1 MEEEGG
7 EQEISLNEEFIAPV
21 TSVNGKVGDV
31 VLKASDLE
39 NDTNYQNGSQV
50 AASIAAHNE
59 SDTAHADIRQTL
71 AGKQD
76 QLSADQLNA
85 VNSGIDSTKVA
96 QIATNTGNISTIN
109 GKIPNQATPDN
120 QLADKAFVNSS
131 VQTATANF
139 RGSWANWAAVPNDA
153 DDYPADYSG
162 SKTPTVNDY
171 LVLQDASD
179 YTEETLTGTW
189 RFKYSGTWTTD
200 GKSGW
205 YPEYQVNETPL
216 TAAQLAALNSNITAA
231 LTQKLQNI
239 EAGAEV
245 NKINGVKVNGVLLT
259 PDSDKNVDVPVPTDF
274 YTKAEINA
282 GTDNLSVPSGFFSDS
297 AKTVSATGN
306 PVALT
311 GTSEQVLSDVRL
323 LGDSFQQTYAGK
335 SILGNTVDAIKSL
348 AINNGTWNGNA
359 YTKNGVTYTLNVNNG
374 MIESISLSGT
384 ASANSNFFLTDD
396 TVADFL
402 TKVQEG
408 QNYTLSGCPSGGSPN
423 TYYLRIQEQ
432 PYRNLFTDT
441 GDSMS
446 RSMQTLSSGA
456 TNVRFVIGVDSG
468 TDSTGLVY
476 KPMFESGSSPTSFEP
491 YVGGIPAPNPDY
503 PQDINVVTGTQT
515 ITLNDGGSNTR
526 TATVRLGSLE
536 LVKIGDYQ
544 DYIWNDNGTWKKHKA
559 IESYTLPTSGYTK
572 WEIHSDARIFYIN
585 GGGVGGALFTNNIV
599 PAILDKLKCKQTK
612 PDVTT
617 YYNTYGLSTHYGF
630 ALKSSTPGFLIQ
642 NKDCADIATFES
654 WISANPVH
662 IYYILANSVDE
673 TITDATLIADLNAL
687 LNTKSFSPN
696 TNASSSAVSPNLPAF
711 LTVEAFKNN
720 LAGIL
725 AGSSTHIDRLE
736 ARVADLEANP

>member
-7 EQEISLNEEFIAPV
+7 EQEIFLDGELIAPV

-96 QIATNTGNISTIN
+96 QIATNTGNISDID
-109 GKIPNQATPDN
+109 GKIPTQATPDN

-153 DDYPADYSG
+153 NDYPADYSG

-189 RFKYSGTWTTD
+189 RFKYSGTWATD

-205 YPEYQVNETPL
+205 HPEYQVNETPL

-297 AKTVSATGN
+297 TKTTSATGN

-311 GTSEQVLSDVRL
+311 GTSEQVLSDVKL

-335 SILGNTVDAIKSL
+335 NKFGAQQASTTLHDVATTISDGLITLDGTTNHDGNIVTDLQPVNFTAKANTTYTITGRLVSGSLDIGDHAASIYLRKAGGTSITNAYVQIGPLVADGSQSHSFTVTEDTPLYLRVYANSAGIIFDDLVLSVQ
-348 AINNGTWNGNA
+348 IEEGNA
-359 YTKNGVTYTLNVNNG
+359 P
-374 MIESISLSGT
+374 T
-384 ASANSNFFLTDD
+384 A
-396 TVADFL
+396 
-402 TKVQEG
+402 
-408 QNYTLSGCPSGGSPN
+408 
-423 TYYLRIQEQ
+423 
-432 PYRNLFTDT
+432 
-441 GDSMS
+441 
-446 RSMQTLSSGA
+446 
-456 TNVRFVIGVDSG
+456 
-468 TDSTGLVY
+468 
-476 KPMFESGSSPTSFEP
+476 FEP

-503 PQDINVVTGTQT
+503 PQDVNVVTGTQT

-536 LVKIGDYQ
+536 LVEIGNYQ
-544 DYIWNDNGTWKKHKA
+544 DYIWNDNGEWKKHKA
-559 IESYTLPTSGYTK
+559 IGAINIDPNSLSSFNNHSGSHITINY
-572 WEIHSDARIFYIN
+572 SDASIEK
-585 GGGVGGALFTNNIV
+585 V
-599 PAILDKLKCKQTK
+599 
-612 PDVTT
+612 
-617 YYNTYGLSTHYGF
+617 
-630 ALKSSTPGFLIQ
+630 SSTSVSTMSNRFSPANILQTWGGTVLNGVAQGNNGTYVQFSLDSSAGETL
-642 NKDCADIATFES
+642 NDIKTYFS
-654 WISANPVH
+654 SRPTRV
-662 IYYILANSVDE
+662 YYRTTDTDE

-696 TNASSSAVSPNLPAF
+696 TNAGSSAVSPNLPAF

-725 AGSSTHIDRLE
+725 AGNSTHIDRLE

>member
-7 EQEISLNEEFIAPV
+7 EQEILLNEEFIAPV

-85 VNSGIDSTKVA
+85 VNSGIDLTKVA
-96 QIATNTGNISTIN
+96 QIATNTGNISDID

-153 DDYPADYSG
+153 NDYPADYSG

-179 YTEETLTGTW
+179 YTGETLTGTW
-189 RFKYSGTWTTD
+189 RFKYSGTWATD

-205 YPEYQVNETPL
+205 HPEYQVNETPL

-239 EAGAEV
+239 EPSAEV

-259 PDSDKNVDVPVPTDF
+259 PDSDKNVDVSVPTDF

-297 AKTVSATGN
+297 TKTVSATGN
-306 PVALT
+306 PVELT
-311 GTSEQVLSDVRL
+311 RTSEQVLSDVRL
-323 LGDSFQQTYAGK
+323 LGDSFQQTYEGK
-335 SILGNTVDAIKSL
+335 NLLGLTD
-348 AINNGTWNGNA
+348 GT
-359 YTKNGVTYTLNVNNG
+359 YSDRGVTAVVTNG
-374 MIESISLSGT
+374 EITVSGETTTSTAFVRIPLLSTIQMSGDT
-384 ASANSNFFLTDD
+384 A
-396 TVADFL
+396 
-402 TKVQEG
+402 
-408 QNYTLSGCPSGGSPN
+408 YTLSANNPTAAGQQTGNPYMSIRFAGSGDGTSEYTWSEARLGEENSAITFTRTEPPAF
-423 TYYLRIQEQ
+423 TYL
-432 PYRNLFTDT
+432 T
-441 GDSMS
+441 
-446 RSMQTLSSGA
+446 
-456 TNVRFVIGVDSG
+456 VRVGVGIPLDNFVVKPQLERG
-468 TDSTGLVY
+468 STGSDY
-476 KPMFESGSSPTSFEP
+476 EP

-503 PQDINVVTGTQT
+503 PQGIQVVTGTQT

-536 LVKIGDYQ
+536 LVKIGEYQ

-559 IESYTLPTSGYTK
+559 VEK
-572 WEIHSDARIFYIN
+572 ANMAD
-585 GGGVGGALFTNNIV
+585 FTNWSKGSGGTDGTRWLRQYFNTDYGAVAGAVVASNILRHRNAV
-599 PAILDKLKCKQTK
+599 QWSGNYFGIASSGNLWVGLNVEYAQTTQTDFKDWLAGLNAIMYYPL
-612 PDVTT
+612 TT
-617 YYNTYGLSTHYGF
+617 PT
-630 ALKSSTPGFLIQ
+630 
-642 NKDCADIATFES
+642 
-654 WISANPVH
+654 
-662 IYYILANSVDE
+662 DE
-673 TITDATLIADLNAL
+673 AITDTTLIADLNAL
-687 LNTKSFSPN
+687 LNTKSFSPS
-696 TNASSSAVSPNLPAF
+696 TNVSSSAVSPNLPAF

-720 LAGIL
+720 LAGLL
-725 AGSSTHIDRLE
+725 AGNSTHIDRLE